1 MRISRTDRSQR
12 ADEGFNGEPDQVLIL
27 NLPSKALKPDT
38 PRQLLFCF
46 VLFFFTV
53 SPVGALDTSRQI
65 SQYGHTAW
73 RIEDGVFA
81 GAPNVMAQTTDG
93 YLWIGTQAGLMRF
106 DGVRF
111 VSWKPPE
118 GNELPSS
125 RITSLLGGRDGSLW
139 IGTGAGLA
147 RWRNGN
153 LTNYGDAAGSIM
165 AILEDR
171 AGTIWIARAN
181 LSDTNGPLCKVT
193 DARVRCYGRDD
204 GLAIPYAVTLASDS
218 LGNIWLAGGLMVSR
232 WQTSSAE
239 TYVSA
244 GLNPAEIFNGVL
256 ALASTPDGSLWV
268 GLVHA
273 GKGGG
278 LRQLVQG
285 AWKPFVTPEFDGSA
299 LEVTRLLVDR
309 DGSLWVGT
317 LNRGVYRIQGH
328 KVEHLRSSD
337 GLSGDAVAGLFQ
349 DREGNIWI
357 ATARGI
363 DNFHD
368 LRVASFSTRQGL
380 SADQVNSVVASRDG
394 TLWIGN
400 YNLDVLR
407 SGKITSIQPRN
418 GLPGREMTSL
428 LEDRAGR
435 LWVGVD
441 QELSVYEQGKFT
453 KIHTRDGSPFG
464 TVRAMTEDVD
474 GNIWAATSSN
484 ADRNRLLRIQD
495 RRIHEDISTP
505 QLPLANTLAADPHGG
520 VWLGLASG
528 GLARYRN
535 GRMEFF
541 SLNRS
546 PHDGPVHGLLVNS
559 DASVLAA
566 TASGLVGWQNG
577 KVQSL
582 TVRNGLPCDVIYA
595 LIFDRNAALWLYAR
609 CGLIS
614 IPNTE
619 LQRWWKSPDT
629 TVESKLLD
637 VFDGA
642 QPMST
647 PFRPNASQ
655 SPDGRLWFANENV
668 VQMIDPAHLDGNPT
682 PPPVHVEEIIADHKS
697 YAPRDGLQLPA
708 LTRDLEIDYTALSFV
723 APQKVRFRY
732 KLEDHDSEWQDPGT
746 RRQAFYADLRPGD
759 YRFRVIASN
768 NDGVWNEEGATLT
781 FSVAAAWYQTWW
793 FRWVSL
799 AALLALLWCVYRL
812 RVRSLQRRSQQ
823 LALINAKLETQ
834 ISENADLY
842 SELQRSEAFLAQ
854 GQSIS
859 QTGSFGWNVSSGEIY
874 WSEETYN
881 IMGYDRAVKPTL
893 ELVFQRTHPDDRDLV
908 QKTID
913 RATKEGASLDFEH
926 RLLMPDGSVKYVHV
940 IARGLEPSPGRLEY
954 VGAVTDV
961 TERKQAEQ
969 KFRGLLESAPDAMIV
984 MNRQGKI
991 VLVNAQVEKLFG
1003 YQRDDLMGQTVEILV
1018 PEGFRGQHPQHRN
1031 EFFAQ
1036 PRVRPMGE
1044 GLQLHGRRK
1053 DGTEFPVEIS
1063 LSPLQTEE
1071 GMLVSAA
1078 VRDITERTRA
1088 EEALRQA
1095 KADLAHVSRVTT
1107 MGELTASLAHE
1118 IKQPI
1123 AAAVTDANT
1132 CLRWLSREQP
1142 DLAEAREAASRI
1154 IKDATRAADIISR
1167 VRLLFE
1173 KGTPQQELV
1182 DVNEVIQEM
1191 IVLLR
1196 GEATEYSI
1204 SVRTEL
1210 AEDLPRVRG
1219 DRMQLQQV
1227 LMNLM
1232 MNSIDAMKNV
1242 DGTREIT
1249 IQSQRAENGQ
1259 VLLSVS
1265 DTGVGLPP
1273 EKAEQIFDAF
1283 FTTKPHGTGMGLRIS
1298 RSIIESH
1305 GGRLWAAASSGRGAI
1320 FQFTLPASVASDI

>member
-1 MRISRTDRSQR
+1 
-12 ADEGFNGEPDQVLIL
+12 
-27 NLPSKALKPDT
+27 
-38 PRQLLFCF
+38 
-46 VLFFFTV
+46 LFFFTI

-111 VSWKPPE
+111 VSWRPSE
-118 GNELPSS
+118 GSELPSS
-125 RITSLLGGRDGSLW
+125 RINSLLGARDGSLW
-139 IGTGAGLA
+139 IGTSAGLA
-147 RWRNGN
+147 RWRNGS
-153 LTNYGDAAGSIM
+153 LTNYRDATGSIM
-165 AILEDR
+165 SILEDR

-181 LSDTNGPLCKVT
+181 SSDTKGPLCKVT
-193 DARVRCYGRDD
+193 DTGLRCYGRAD
-204 GLAIPYAVTLASDS
+204 GLALPFAVTLANDT
-218 LGNIWLAGGLMVSR
+218 LGNIWLAGGAMVSR
-232 WQTSSAE
+232 WPKNSAE
-239 TYVSA
+239 TYVA
-244 GLNPAEIFNGVL
+244 AALNPAENFNGVV
-256 ALASTPDGSLWV
+256 ALAGGPDGSVWV

-273 GKGGG
+273 GRGGG
-278 LRQLVQG
+278 LQQL
-285 AWKPFVTPEFDGSA
+285 AHETWRPFITPEFDGST
-299 LEVTRLLVDR
+299 LEVTALLVDR
-309 DGSLWVGT
+309 DRSLWVGT
-317 LNRGVYRIQGH
+317 LNHGIYRIQGN
-328 KVEHLRSSD
+328 KVDHFHASD
-337 GLSGDAVAGLFQ
+337 GLSGDAVSSLFQ
-349 DREGNIWI
+349 DREGNIWV
-357 ATARGI
+357 ATSRGI

-380 SADQVNSVVASRDG
+380 SADQVNSVLASRDG
-394 TLWIGN
+394 TVWIGN
-400 YNLDVLR
+400 YGLDILR

-435 LWVGVD
+435 LWVGID

-453 KIHTRDGSPFG
+453 KIHARDGSPLG

-474 GNIWAATSSN
+474 GSIWAATSGHSAEN
-484 ADRNRLLRIQD
+484 RNRLLRIQD
-495 RRIHEDISTP
+495 LKIREEISSP

-535 GRMEFF
+535 GQMEFIP
-541 SLNRS
+541 LNQG
-546 PHDGPVHGLLVNS
+546 PHDGPVHGILVNS
-559 DASVLAA
+559 GASVLAA

-582 TVRNGLPCDVIYA
+582 TVRNGLPCDLIYA
-595 LIFDRNAALWLYAR
+595 LISDRKATLWLYAA
-609 CGLIS
+609 CGLIA
-614 IPNTE
+614 IPDAE
-619 LQRWWKSPDT
+619 LQRWWKSPDAMVNT
-629 TVESKLLD
+629 RLLD
-637 VFDGA
+637 VFDGT

-655 SPDGRLWFANENV
+655 SPDGRLWFANQNV
-668 VQMIDPAHLDGNPT
+668 LQMIDPDHLDRNPML
-682 PPPVHVEEIIADHKS
+682 PPVHIEEIIADHKS
-697 YAPRDGLQLPA
+697 YAPRDALRLPA
-708 LTRDLEIDYTALSFV
+708 LTRDLEIAYTALSFV

-732 KLEDHDSEWQDPGT
+732 KLEGHDSEWQDPGT
-746 RRQAFYADLRPGD
+746 RRQAFYSDLPPAN

-768 NDGVWNEEGATLT
+768 NDGVWNEEGATLA
-781 FSVAAAWYQTWW
+781 FSVAPAWFQTWW
-793 FRWVSL
+793 FRAGSL
-799 AALLALLWCVYRL
+799 AALLALLWCIYRL
-812 RVRSLQRRSQQ
+812 RVRSIQQRSQQ
-823 LALINAKLETQ
+823 LASINAKLEAQ

-854 GQSIS
+854 GQNIS
-859 QTGSFGWNVSSGEIY
+859 QTGSFGWNISSGEIY
-874 WSEETYN
+874 WSKETYT
-881 IMGYDRAVKPTL
+881 IFEYDPAVKPTL
-893 ELVFQRTHPDDRDLV
+893 ELILLRIHPDDRDRV
-908 QKTID
+908 KQTIE
-913 RATKEGASLDFEH
+913 RAAEARANLDFEH
-926 RLLMPDGSVKYVHV
+926 RLLMPDVSVKYLHV
-940 IARGLEPSPGRLEY
+940 MARESGQSSGSLEY

-961 TERKQAEQ
+961 SQRKKAEQ

-984 MNRQGKI
+984 MNRHGKL

-1003 YQRDDLMGQTVEILV
+1003 YQRDELLGQAVEILV
-1018 PEGFRGQHPQHRN
+1018 PERFRDRHPQHRN
-1031 EFFAQ
+1031 EFFVQ

-1044 GLQLHGRRK
+1044 GLQLYGRRK

-1063 LSPLQTEE
+1063 LSPLETEE
-1071 GMLVSAA
+1071 GTLVSGA
-1078 VRDITERTRA
+1078 VRDLTERTRA

-1095 KADLAHVSRVTT
+1095 KADLTHVSRVTT

-1132 CLRWLSREQP
+1132 CLRWLGRDQP
-1142 DLAEAREAASRI
+1142 DLAEAREAASRV

-1196 GEATEYSI
+1196 GEATAYSI

-1210 AEDLPRVRG
+1210 EEDFPRVMG

-1242 DGTREIT
+1242 NGTREIT
-1249 IQSQRAENGQ
+1249 IQSQRADDGQ
-1259 VLLSVS
+1259 VLISVS
-1265 DTGVGLPP
+1265 DTGMGLPP

-1283 FTTKPHGTGMGLRIS
+1283 FTTKAHGTGMGLRIS
-1298 RSIIESH
+1298 RSIVESH
-1305 GGRLWAAASSGRGAI
+1305 GGRLWAANNSPRGAR
-1320 FQFTLPASVASDI
+1320 FAFTLPTKVEESE

>member
-1 MRISRTDRSQR
+1 MSRS
-12 ADEGFNGEPDQVLIL
+12 
-27 NLPSKALKPDT
+27 SKIAKLDI
-38 PRQLLFCF
+38 PRMFLWCLVF
-46 VLFFFTV
+46 FFFTR
-53 SPVGALDTSRQI
+53 PVEALDTSRQI

-81 GAPNVMAQTTDG
+81 GAPNAMAQTADG
-93 YLWIGTQAGLMRF
+93 YLWIGTQSGLMRF

-111 VSWKPPE
+111 VSWRPLE

-125 RITSLLGGRDGSLW
+125 RITSLFGGRDGSLW

-153 LTNYGDAAGSIM
+153 LTNYRDAAGSIM

-171 AGTIWIARAN
+171 TGTIWIARAN
-181 LSDTNGPLCKVT
+181 MSDTHGPLCKVT
-193 DARVRCYGRDD
+193 DAGVQCYGRDD
-204 GLAIPYAVTLASDS
+204 GLALRYAVTLANDS
-218 LGNIWLAGGLMVSR
+218 LGNVWLAGGAMVSR
-232 WQTSSAE
+232 WPTSSAD
-239 TYVSA
+239 TYVPA
-244 GLNPAEIFNGVL
+244 ALNPAENFNGVE
-256 ALASTPDGSLWV
+256 ALAEGPDGSLWV

-278 LRQLVQG
+278 LEQLAHG
-285 AWKPFVTPEFDGSA
+285 TWRPFITPEFDGSV

-317 LNRGVYRIQGH
+317 LNQGIYRIQGH
-328 KVEHLRSSD
+328 KVEHLRGLD
-337 GLSGDAVAGLFQ
+337 GLTGDAVTGLFQ

-380 SADQVNSVVASRDG
+380 NTDQVNSVLASRDG
-394 TLWIGN
+394 TVWIGN
-400 YNLDVLR
+400 YSLDALR
-407 SGKITSIQPRN
+407 SGKVTSIQPRN

-435 LWVGVD
+435 LWVGTD
-441 QELSVYEQGKFT
+441 EELSVYERGKFT
-453 KIHTRDGSPFG
+453 KIHTRDGSPLG
-464 TVRAMTEDVD
+464 VVRAMIEDVD
-474 GNIWAATSSN
+474 GSIWVATRSTEN
-484 ADRNRLLRIQD
+484 RNRLLRIQD
-495 RRIHEDISTP
+495 LRIREDFSPP

-535 GRMEFF
+535 GQMEFF
-541 SLNRS
+541 SLNQS

-566 TASGLVGWQNG
+566 TTAGLVGWKNG

-582 TVRNGLPCDVIYA
+582 TVRNGLPCDIIYA
-595 LIFDRNAALWLYAR
+595 LIFDRKATLWLYSA
-609 CGLIS
+609 CGLIA
-614 IPNTE
+614 IPNAE
-619 LQRWWKSPDT
+619 LQRWWKSPDA
-629 TVESKLLD
+629 TVESRLLD

-647 PFRPNASQ
+647 PFRPNASR

-668 VQMIDPAHLDGNPT
+668 VQMIDPDHLDRNPIL
-682 PPPVHVEEIIADHKS
+682 PPVHIEEIIADHKS
-697 YAPRDGLQLPA
+697 YAQRDALRLPA
-708 LTRDLEIDYTALSFV
+708 LTRNLEIDYTALSFV

-732 KLEDHDSEWQDPGT
+732 KLEGHDSEWQDPGT
-746 RRQAFYADLRPGD
+746 RRQAFYSDLPPAN

-768 NDGVWNEEGATLT
+768 NDGLWNEEGATLA
-781 FSVAAAWYQTWW
+781 FSVAAAWYQTRW
-793 FRWVSL
+793 FRAGSL

-812 RVRSLQRRSQQ
+812 RVRSIQRRSQQ
-823 LALINAKLETQ
+823 LASINAKLEAQ

-854 GQSIS
+854 GQNIS

-874 WSEETYN
+874 WSKETYK
-881 IMGYDRAVKPTL
+881 IMEYDRAVKPTL
-893 ELVFQRTHPDDRDLV
+893 ELVFQRIHPDDRDRV
-908 QKTID
+908 KQTIE
-913 RATKEGASLDFEH
+913 RAAEARANLDFEH
-926 RLLMPDGSVKYVHV
+926 RLLMPDGSVKYLHV
-940 IARGLEPSPGRLEY
+940 IARESGHSSGSLEY

-961 TERKQAEQ
+961 SQRKKAEQ

-984 MNRQGKI
+984 MNRHGKI

-1003 YQRDDLMGQTVEILV
+1003 YQRDDLLGQEVEVLV
-1018 PEGFRGQHPQHRN
+1018 PKRFRDRHPQHRN

-1044 GLQLHGRRK
+1044 GLQLYGRRK

-1063 LSPLQTEE
+1063 LSPLETEE
-1071 GMLVSAA
+1071 GTLVSGA
-1078 VRDITERTRA
+1078 VRDLTERTRA

-1095 KADLAHVSRVTT
+1095 KADLTHVSRVTT

-1132 CLRWLSREQP
+1132 CLRWLGRDQP
-1142 DLAEAREAASRI
+1142 DLAEAREAASRV

-1196 GEATEYSI
+1196 GEATAYSI

-1210 AEDLPRVRG
+1210 AEDLPQVMG

-1232 MNSIDAMKNV
+1232 MNSIDAMKSV

-1259 VLLSVS
+1259 VVISVS

-1305 GGRLWAAASSGRGAI
+1305 GGRLWAAAASGRGAT
-1320 FQFTLPASVASDI
+1320 FQFTLPSTVPADT